1 MMKKLISFCLC
12 TCLVNAALAQV
23 TPTASSK
30 PAKAPAGISAIKT
43 AELKEDLFV
52 LASDSMRG
60 KRAGT
65 LDELK
70 AAAWVAAQARKAGL
84 EPAGDNGSYFQFF
97 PLEREK
103 VSEESNIKINGKD
116 LKLWQEA
123 WVRRPQPFSVN
134 APVVWLNS
142 LADTTKNVEGKVV
155 AMKLLPPD
163 KLPAEGMSLWVYR
176 YAHSA
181 LRQQAD
187 QLKNAG
193 AEAVVLV
200 ADSIAESKIGFFG
213 HGLEEGTYN
222 LQNSRRGSTEKE
234 TPLVLVGS
242 QFEDELKKPNAT
254 FDAEVGVNKYIFP
267 SANVV
272 AKAPGSDPRL
282 KNEYV
287 LFSGHHDHD
296 GIGVAVDGDSIWN
309 GADDNASV
317 SVAMLAIGRA
327 WKKDPPKRS
336 ALFVWHGA
344 EERGLF
350 GSRYFVQNPT
360 VKKEN
365 IVAVLNGDMIGRNEP
380 GKAALLGSIEPHRNS
395 EELVAMAHA
404 ANEELT
410 KFEVDTSWD
419 EADHPENWYYR
430 SDHLPYAQAG
440 IPAIFFTTL
449 LHPDYHTPEDEAERI
464 DMDKLTKMTK
474 WMYGTGV
481 KAANSPTAPA
491 LDGAE

>member
-1 MMKKLISFCLC
+1 MKSIITFFLCALIVSSA
-12 TCLVNAALAQV
+12 VAQI
-23 TPTASSK
+23 S
-30 PAKAPAGISAIKT
+30 PAGLSAIKT
-43 AELKEDLFV
+43 NELKRDLFT

-70 AAAWVAAQARKAGL
+70 AAAWMAEQARKAGL

-103 VSEESNIKINGKD
+103 VSEESEIKINGKA
-116 LKLWQEA
+116 LKMWEQA
-123 WVRRPQPFSVN
+123 WVRRPQPFTVS
-134 APVVWLNS
+134 APVVWFNS
-142 LADTTKNVEGKVV
+142 LADTTKNVKGKVV
-155 AMKLLPPD
+155 AMNLLPPD

-176 YAHSA
+176 YALSA
-181 LRQQAD
+181 LRQQAER
-187 QLKNAG
+187 LKNTG

-200 ADSIAESKIGFFG
+200 ADSIAESNIGFFG

-222 LQNSRRGSTEKE
+222 LQNSRRGGNGNDI
-234 TPLVLVGS
+234 PLVLVGS
-242 QFEDELKKPNAT
+242 QFQKELEKPNAN
-254 FDAEVGVNKYIFP
+254 FSAEIDVNKYIFP

-272 AKAPGSDPRL
+272 AKAPGSDPKL

-287 LFSGHHDHD
+287 VFSGHHDHD
-296 GIGVAVDGDSIWN
+296 GVGVAVDGDSIWN

-317 SVAMLAIGRA
+317 SVALLAIGRA
-327 WKKDPPKRS
+327 WKKAPPKRS

-350 GSRYFVQNPT
+350 GSRYFVEHPT

-380 GKAALLGSIEPHRNS
+380 GKAALLGSVAPHRNS
-395 EELVAMAHA
+395 QELVNMAYA

-410 KFEVDTSWD
+410 KFEIDTSWD
-419 EADHPENWYYR
+419 EADHPENWYFR

-449 LHPDYHTPEDEAERI
+449 LHPDYHTPADEAEKI
-464 DMDKLTKMTK
+464 DLEKLTKMTQ
-474 WMYGTGV
+474 WMYGTGF
-481 KAANSPTAPA
+481 KIANSARAPA
-491 LDGAE
+491 LDSK